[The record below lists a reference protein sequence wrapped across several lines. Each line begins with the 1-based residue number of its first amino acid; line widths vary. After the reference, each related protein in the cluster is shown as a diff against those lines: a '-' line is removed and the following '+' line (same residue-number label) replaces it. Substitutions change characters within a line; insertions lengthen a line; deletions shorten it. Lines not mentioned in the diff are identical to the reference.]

1 MFVFKAAVVGAGTM
15 GGQIAQTIASA
26 GFPVVLKDINQD
38 LVQAGLDEARKV
50 TEGQVGK
57 LVSKERITAEQGVA
71 QIEEILG
78 RIEGT
83 TSYEHFGDVDFVIE
97 AVPERM
103 AIKQAV
109 FAELD
114 AVTPG
119 HAILASNTSSLS
131 IAEIGEATLR
141 PDKVVGFHYFYPASV
156 MPLVEIVEGEETTP
170 ETVTA
175 ALTFAQAIR
184 KQPIACLEVPGFVVN
199 RILMAGMS
207 EVWREQEEKKL
218 SIKAMDEGIGAAGVV
233 PMGPYFLVNL
243 LGLDTVLHVAEHVT
257 DSYGTER
264 FYVAKGMKKLVSEGK
279 LGAKTGGDGFY
290 SPAGESN
297 LKDDGEPDVAELV
310 EMLTLKT
317 FVESCLVL
325 QEGVATHRDIDFGM
339 MAGAGLDPRRGLMPP
354 FMKADI
360 EGLDSVLERLENAT
374 ERYGER
380 FAPPAILRR
389 LVAQGRL
396 GQKSG
401 QGFYAYPQPD
411 AASSPEGE
419 QPAEVV
425 KLETGRAA
433 GGARQ
438 EGGEQA
444 GEGVRCPE
452 GVAIAWLANGQMNSI
467 SPRVIEDLGKIWRQ
481 IKEGGGQAGAA
492 PVHALVIAS
501 SNPFLF
507 SAGADIKA
515 FTSMDAASGEQMI
528 HAAHALLREF
538 GSEGIATIA
547 AVNGLAFGGGCE
559 LAMACDVRIAARSAT
574 FGQPEIKLGIIPGF
588 GGTQRLPRLVGENK
602 ALEMNLIGDP
612 IMAEEAFELGLVNRM
627 VEDHEL
633 LDTALSWAR
642 RLAAQAPIALEQ
654 IKRVSGAG
662 DLDEGIEAEKRGF
675 ATAFG
680 SEDAKE
686 GISAFLGKRAP
697 SFTGR

>member
-15 GGQIAQTIASA
+15 GGQIAQTIAAA

-57 LVSKERITAEQGVA
+57 LVSKERITAEQGAA

-78 RIEGT
+78 RIHGT
-83 TSYEHFGDVDFVIE
+83 TSYEGFGNVDFVIE

-103 AIKQAV
+103 EIKQAV

-156 MPLVEIVEGEETTP
+156 MPLVEIVEGDETSA

-199 RILMAGMS
+199 RILMASMS
-207 EVWREQEEKKL
+207 ELWREQEEKKL
-218 SIKAMDEGIGAAGVV
+218 SIKAMDEGVGAAGVV

-243 LGLDTVLHVAEHVT
+243 LGLDTVLHVAEHVA
-257 DSYGTER
+257 DSYGEER
-264 FYVAKGMKKLVSEGK
+264 FYVPKGMQKLVSEGK
-279 LGAKTGGDGFY
+279 LGAKTGGDGVY
-290 SPAGESN
+290 SPTGEAN
-297 LKDDGEPDVAELV
+297 LKGDADPDVAELV
-310 EMLTLKT
+310 ELLTLKT
-317 FVESCLVL
+317 FVEAALVL

-354 FMKADI
+354 FMKADV
-360 EGLDSVLERLENAT
+360 EGLDSVLERLENAA

-380 FAPPAILRR
+380 FTPPTVLRR

-401 QGFYAYPQPD
+401 QGFYAYPQAD
-411 AASSPEGE
+411 AE

-425 KLETGRAA
+425 KLETRGD
-433 GGARQ
+433 
-438 EGGEQA
+438 
-444 GEGVRCPE
+444 

-467 SPRVIEDLGKIWRQ
+467 SPQVIEDFGKVWS
-481 IKEGGGQAGAA
+481 KAKASN
-492 PVHALVIAS
+492 VHALVIAS
-501 SNPFLF
+501 SNPFLY

-515 FTSMDAASGEQMI
+515 FTSMDEGAGEQLI
-528 HAAHALLREF
+528 HTAHALLREF

-602 ALEMNLIGDP
+602 ALEMNLVGDP

-633 LDTALSWAR
+633 LDTALAWAR
-642 RLAAQAPIALEQ
+642 KLAAQAPVALEQ
-654 IKRVSGAG
+654 IKRVSAGG

-686 GISAFLGKRAP
+686 GIAAFLGKRAAR
-697 SFTGR
+697 FQGR

>member
-1 MFVFKAAVVGAGTM
+1 MFAFKAAVVGAGTM
-15 GGQIAQTIASA
+15 GGQIAQTIAAA
-26 GFPVVLKDINQD
+26 GFPVVLKDIDQE

-50 TEGQVGK
+50 TEGQVAK
-57 LVSKERITAEQGVA
+57 LVKKERISAEQGTA

-78 RIEGT
+78 RIEGA
-83 TSYEHFGDVDFVIE
+83 TSYAGFGDVDFVIE

-103 AIKQAV
+103 EIKQAV

-131 IAEIGEATLR
+131 IGEIGEATMR

-156 MPLVEIVEGEETTP
+156 MPLVEIVESEETSP

-207 EVWREQEEKKL
+207 ELWREQEEKKL
-218 SIKAMDEGIGAAGVV
+218 SIKAIDEGVGAAGVV

-257 DSYGTER
+257 DSYGDER
-264 FYVAKGMKKLVSEGK
+264 FYLPKGMKKLVSEGK

-290 SPAGESN
+290 SPTGEPN

-310 EMLTLKT
+310 ELLTLKT
-317 FVESCLVL
+317 FVEACLVL

-354 FMKADI
+354 FMKADV
-360 EGLDSVLERLENAT
+360 EGLDSVLERLENAA

-380 FAPPAILRR
+380 FAPPTILRR

-411 AASSPEGE
+411 AE

-425 KLETGRAA
+425 KLETR
-433 GGARQ
+433 
-438 EGGEQA
+438 
-444 GEGVRCPE
+444 PD

-467 SPRVIEDLGKIWRQ
+467 APQVIEDLGKVWS
-481 IKEGGGQAGAA
+481 KVKDTN
-492 PVHALVIAS
+492 VHALVIAS

-515 FTSMDAASGEQMI
+515 FTAMDEDSGPPAQQLI

-538 GSEGIATIA
+538 GSDGIATIA

-642 RLAAQAPIALEQ
+642 RLAGQAPVALEQ

-662 DLDEGIEAEKRGF
+662 DLDVGIEAEKQGF
-675 ATAFG
+675 ATAFA

-697 SFTGR
+697 RFQGR